1 MTPREVFERL
11 VAGVSAGRWDELPGL
26 YAEDTVV
33 VHPLARPT
41 EPLVGREALR
51 RHFAAGAAMGLELAV
66 RDAVVHETADPEVVI
81 GEFAYEGRVLATGRT
96 FRIPN
101 VFVLRVRD
109 GGRTC
114 RRRSAGDVRRPRSAR
129 GAARPRDPA
138 YGRRRA
144 VTGRA
149 MASTPFRPLP
159 KRAMLA
165 RWSRSSL

>member
-26 YAEDTVV
+26 YAEDAVV
-33 VHPLARPT
+33 VHPLARPP

-51 RHFAAGAAMGLELAV
+51 RHFAAGAAMGLELSA

-81 GEFAYEGRVLATGRT
+81 GEFSYEGRVLATGRT

-109 GGRTC
+109 GLIVESRDYADHVALAAAT
-114 RRRSAGDVRRPRSAR
+114 GDL
-129 GAARPRDPA
+129 D
-138 YGRRRA
+138 
-144 VTGRA
+144 A
-149 MASTPFRPLP
+149 MA
-159 KRAMLA
+159 AGA
-165 RWSRSSL
+165 